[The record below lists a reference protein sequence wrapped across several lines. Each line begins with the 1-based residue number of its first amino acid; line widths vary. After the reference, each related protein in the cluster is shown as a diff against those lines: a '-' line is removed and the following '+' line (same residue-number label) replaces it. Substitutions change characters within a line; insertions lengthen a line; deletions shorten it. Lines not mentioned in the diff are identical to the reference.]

1 VSINKL
7 NQGMSGNFQEYVAYL
22 DTHNAEP
29 KLDPDENP
37 TNNVIIPCQFPS
49 RLNVAQISL
58 GSLELPLAQ
67 YNIENE
73 WNTLEFDE
81 GIDLFVMAPQFESI
95 VQFVINE
102 NGTDVI
108 GQLPPRLNPIV
119 AVAPLP
125 NNINPTSVTFTTQY
139 PHQLELRGFFN
150 WGEPMKVTGTPLFDS
165 AINQLT
171 LTNPNLTILNPYQ
184 FSLTLSGAALTFST
198 NPTNLF
204 GYVTTP
210 SIPSPDYLATL
221 VTFALNLVAP
231 GHWKIAYDSSNGKY
245 KLTWVGTNCEAKE
258 ASPATL
264 MIDGVNSLPN
274 IMGFGFVNVPI
285 PIPGFDV
292 VTYKFEKPRELP
304 NLSGNSLQSINCSP
318 SRSRIEI
325 DMGNYSPNEL
335 MANVAR
341 QFDRFFFDSGCNTG
355 AALLNVPTLFYYSN
369 QCGICYSF
377 AIPFGMYSPDSFA
390 TFLQTQIQIN
400 ISSMS
405 VTWDVNTG
413 QFTFEAASDFGLEFD
428 AATVNTTIQTAELAF
443 RLGFYPISYRNNNTY
458 KSVMPFYYP
467 TKGSCG
473 TSMPDRHLSYV
484 YSPMPQQILNNQKR
498 FAIELTKTRSIATVG
513 PVVNNADHTLSVTTQ
528 LFLSGGGGSVV
539 PIAHG
544 FQVLDVVEVTVSG
557 NTYEL
562 TVIRVDSYDQFTV
575 ELGSIPIGTIANLTA
590 PVSPFTSPAP
600 PYNTYCVRLSNA
612 IVSNIY
618 FTCLE
623 NDVLA
628 LTLGFNKTDYLW
640 NPAEPTSWIA
650 PALYSL
656 DYPTYVLVEMTQPT
670 GATHN
675 MHPWNTD
682 SEHTD
687 TISNVLAKVIIYP
700 QFRMERNFPFTMIIP
715 DLRIINR
722 VQIRILNPN
731 HSPYKLHGRNF
742 SFTLV
747 MQSVMKSIN
756 QLCY

>member
-1 VSINKL
+1 
-7 NQGMSGNFQEYVAYL
+7 MSGNFQEYVAYL
-22 DTHNAEP
+22 DTHNAEAKP
-29 KLDPDENP
+29 DPDDNP

-67 YNIENE
+67 YNIEND

-81 GIDLFVMAPQFESI
+81 GIDLFVMAPQYESI
-95 VQFVINE
+95 VQFIINE
-102 NGTDVI
+102 NGTDYI

-119 AVAPLP
+119 HVNPLP
-125 NNINPTSVTFTTQY
+125 NNTNPTSVTFTTQY

-150 WGEPMKVTGTPLFDS
+150 WGEPMKVTGTPLYDAS
-165 AINQLT
+165 INQLT
-171 LTNPNLTILNPYQ
+171 ETNPNLLILNPYQ
-184 FSLTLSGAALTFST
+184 FQLTLTGSAISFSS

-210 SIPSPDYLATL
+210 SIPSPEYLAMLITL
-221 VTFALNLVAP
+221 SLNVVVP
-231 GHWKIAYDSSNGKY
+231 NHWKLTYDKVNGKY
-245 KLTWVGTNCEAKE
+245 KLCWIGTNCEAKE
-258 ASPATL
+258 AWPATL
-264 MIDGVNSLPN
+264 IIDGVNSLPN

-285 PIPGFDV
+285 PIPGLE
-292 VTYKFEKPRELP
+292 VTSSKFEKPRELP
-304 NLSGNSLQSINCSP
+304 NLSGNCLQSINCSP

-325 DMGNYSPNEL
+325 DIGNYSPNEL

-341 QFDRFFFDSGCNTG
+341 QFDRFYFDSGCNTG
-355 AALLNVPTLFYYSN
+355 AALLNVPTMFYYSN
-369 QCGICYSF
+369 QCGICFSF

-390 TFLQTQIQIN
+390 TYLQSQIQVN
-400 ISSMS
+400 IPSMT
-405 VTWDVNTG
+405 VTWNVNTG
-413 QFTFEAASDFGLEFD
+413 QFTFEATSDFGLEFD

-443 RLGFYPISYRNNNTY
+443 RLGFYPISYRNNNSY
-458 KSVMPFYYP
+458 SSVMPFYYP

-498 FAIELTKTRSIATVG
+498 FAIELTKTRSIASVG
-513 PVVNNADHTLSVTTQ
+513 PVVNNADHTLSITTQ
-528 LFLSGGGGSVV
+528 S
-539 PIAHG
+539 
-544 FQVLDVVEVTVSG
+544 FQVLDVVELTVNG

-562 TVIRVDSYDQFTV
+562 TVIRVDSYNQFTV
-575 ELGSIPIGTIANLTA
+575 ELGSIPIGLIPNLTA
-590 PVSPFTSPAP
+590 PTVPFSP

-618 FTCLE
+618 FTCLD
-623 NDVLA
+623 NDILA
-628 LTLGFNKTDYLW
+628 LTLGFSKTDYLW
-640 NPAEPTSWIA
+640 NPIEPTSWIA

-656 DYPTYVLVEMTQPT
+656 DYPTYVLVEMTQPI

-682 SEHTD
+682 VDHTD

-700 QFRMERNFPFTMIIP
+700 QFRMERSFPFTMIIP

-722 VQIRILNPN
+722 VGIRILNPN
-731 HSPYKLHGRNF
+731 HTPYKLHGRNF

-747 MQSVMKSIN
+747 MQSVMKGIN